1 MGGFILGSSDYV
13 NLVKETF
20 LANRSEKREI
30 SQLTELK
37 PNIRRRYYS
46 QVQSIGKADSAQSQ
60 VEEADR
66 ADKK

>member
-1 MGGFILGSSDYV
+1 MGGFILGSSDFV
-13 NLVKETF
+13 KWVKETF
-20 LANRSEKREI
+20 LANHSEKREI

-66 ADKK
+66 ADEK

>member
-1 MGGFILGSSDYV
+1 MGGFILGSSDFV
-13 NLVKETF
+13 KWVKETF
-20 LANRSEKREI
+20 LANRSKKREI

-60 VEEADR
+60 GEEADK
-66 ADKK
+66 AG